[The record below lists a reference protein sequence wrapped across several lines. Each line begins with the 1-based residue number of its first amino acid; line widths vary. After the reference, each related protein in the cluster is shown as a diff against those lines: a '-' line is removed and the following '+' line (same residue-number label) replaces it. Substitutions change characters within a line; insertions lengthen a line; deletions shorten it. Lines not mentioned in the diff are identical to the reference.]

1 MSNVL
6 RNLRD
11 ISGVKLKQKTPALLM
26 AQLMA
31 LGYSFDEVYPYIYDK
46 PKAGY
51 TDAEKVYIAEKE
63 FREFPWVNRTIA
75 ALREKMNV
83 ISSEDANGK
92 SKRKEGVSQASNGT
106 LDYTKKEDII
116 AALSEEA
123 KNLHGKERVDA
134 LIKLADLQRMKNEE
148 TKEEERHV
156 LFYLPMANCENCPCF
171 SIAKQQHPGLELV
184 DNRPAMKK

>member
-83 ISSEDANGK
+83 ISAEDANGK
-92 SKRKEGVSQASNGT
+92 TKKKEGVSQANNVA

-134 LIKLADLQRMKNEE
+134 LIKLADLQRMKQEE
-148 TKEEERHV
+148 VKEEKRQTM
-156 LFYLPMANCENCPCF
+156 FFLPMSNCGNCPCYRV
-171 SIAKQQHPGLELV
+171 AKELHPDLELV
-184 DNRPAMKK
+184 DNRPAEIK